1 MTDTEKDP
9 DVSTPQAVLDFCA
22 AKRREMADVF
32 ALNGRF
38 ETREGFS
45 FMGYVFATHLP
56 AGDPPVPEKLPAP
69 VAYRC
74 ALPRYM
80 RAILS
85 AHHHTEFFSQ
95 AFKQMA
101 KESRATGSLLMA
113 EQWTTIVEL
122 DPAKVDPND
131 KDAVRAAL
139 FAERDKL
146 PDSLEDAPGR
156 SEGLLM
162 VLEHIDL
169 GRLTWLAQ
177 IHRNPTRLGEW
188 EERKWDDAEGR
199 FIGVVN
205 KL

>member
-45 FMGYVFATHLP
+45 FLGYIFATAL
-56 AGDPPVPEKLPAP
+56 AKGDPPVWEKWPQPE
-69 VAYRC
+69 VVRC
-74 ALPRYM
+74 ALPRVM
-80 RAILS
+80 LHLPI
-85 AHHHTEFFSQ
+85 HHTALFSA
-95 AFKQMA
+95 AFKQLA
-101 KESRATGSLLMA
+101 RDSRATGSLLMA
-113 EQWTTIVEL
+113 EQWMAPVKL
-122 DPAKVDPND
+122 DPDKVDPND

-139 FAERDKL
+139 YAERDKL

-156 SEGLLM
+156 GEGLLM

-169 GRLTWLAQ
+169 GRLTWQAV
-177 IHRNPTRLGEW
+177 ITRNPTRLGEW
-188 EERKWDDAEGR
+188 QERDWPDAEGR

>member
-38 ETREGFS
+38 ETREGAS
-45 FMGYVFATHLP
+45 FMGYIFATAL
-56 AGDPPVPEKLPAP
+56 AKGDPPKWEKLPAP
-69 VAYRC
+69 EACRC
-74 ALPRYM
+74 ALTRLLLITLPAR
-80 RAILS
+80 LQ
-85 AHHHTEFFSQ
+85 TEFFAR
-95 AFKQMA
+95 AFKLMA
-101 KESRATGSLLMA
+101 TETRATGSVLMA
-113 EQWTTIVEL
+113 EQWTAAVKL
-122 DPAKVDPND
+122 DPEKLDTND